1 MKKITLSL
9 FFFFIISGLTAQ
21 ETHHIDWRIGSSNAD
36 LIIAVGD
43 TVIWTWGD
51 DLPHTVTSLP
61 GSTNVFDSGSVTGIG
76 KTFSHTFNNTGN
88 TDYQCNFHP
97 GTMFGKITVETLSI
111 EDEDQAKLSVYPNPV
126 TDILIIKSPETITK
140 TSIFNILGKEVL
152 HKKHN
157 SDQIQIRISNLNNG
171 LYFIKVE
178 GTNSNQVYK
187 FIKK

>member
-9 FFFFIISGLTAQ
+9 FFLFFISGLTAQ

-36 LIIAVGD
+36 LIISVGD

-111 EDEDQAKLSVYPNPV
+111 EDETEARLSAYPNPV
-126 TDILIIKSPETITK
+126 TDILTIKSPETITK
-140 TSIFNILGKEVL
+140 TSIFNILGKEVF
-152 HKKHN
+152 HTNHN
-157 SDQIQIRISNLNNG
+157 TDLIKVPLNNLNNG
-171 LYFIKVE
+171 LYFVKIESLSGSRTFKIVK
-178 GTNSNQVYK
+178 Q
-187 FIKK
+187 